1 MKKRVVAVVACENK
15 KNGSHPYKFQSSKEL
30 HSLVQVVFY
39 LLADNEG
46 HNYKADN
53 RQAEYQYHLHCFSV
67 LKNSAPPV
75 LSGAAVVA
83 DFLCQ
88 MFKPKAL

>member
-1 MKKRVVAVVACENK
+1 VLLPLCVSCENK

-46 HNYKADN
+46 HNCKADN
-53 RQAEYQYHLHCFSV
+53 RQAENQ
-67 LKNSAPPV
+67 
-75 LSGAAVVA
+75 
-83 DFLCQ
+83 
-88 MFKPKAL
+88 